1 MRQSARIDPTRTAL
15 LLVDLQEEQ
24 RPGQPYGVA
33 GFETVLANA
42 RKLLAAARE
51 RSLPV
56 FHAAYR
62 RDFDIVPPRPFE
74 PLSTGGRS
82 TFSDKSDPLTAICHE
97 VAPQPGELVIHKND
111 ASAFADGSLTRAL
124 DEARTEWLFIAGVW
138 TEACVA
144 ASIRDAMAQ
153 GRRVIL
159 VKDACGS
166 GTVAMHQVATLNIA
180 NRLYGGM
187 IAETAGA
194 LALMTGEPVE
204 TWTPER
210 PVPIFFHLSDAAD
223 HYERL

>member
-1 MRQSARIDPTRTAL
+1 MRQRVTIVPARAAL

-33 GFETVLANA
+33 GFESVLANA
-42 RKLLAAARE
+42 QRLLTAAR
-51 RSLPV
+51 RHPLPV

-62 RDFDIVPPRPFE
+62 RDFEIAPPRPFE
-74 PLSTGGRS
+74 PLAEDGRPG
-82 TFSDKSDPLTAICHE
+82 FSDKADPLTEICHE
-97 VAPQPGELVIHKND
+97 VAPGPGETVIYKND
-111 ASAFADGSLTRAL
+111 ASAFGEGSLASAL
-124 DEARTEWLFIAGVW
+124 NDARTEWLFVAGVW

-144 ASIRDAMAQ
+144 ASIRDAVAQ

-166 GTVAMHQVATLNIA
+166 GTETMHQVAVLNIA

-187 IAETAGA
+187 VASTAGA
-194 LALMTGEPVE
+194 LALMAGEPVE
-204 TWTPER
+204 TWTAER
-210 PVPIFFHLSDAAD
+210 PVPIFFHYSDAAA